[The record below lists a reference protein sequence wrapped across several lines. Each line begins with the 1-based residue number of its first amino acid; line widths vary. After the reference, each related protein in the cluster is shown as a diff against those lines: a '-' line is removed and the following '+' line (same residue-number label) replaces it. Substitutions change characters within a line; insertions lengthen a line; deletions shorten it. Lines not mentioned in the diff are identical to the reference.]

1 MNLRDQFPIL
11 DVTVHGRPLVY
22 LDNAA
27 TTQKPQRVIE
37 ALDSYYRTLN
47 SNIHRGAHHLATE
60 ATERYEAV
68 RRQVQAFIH
77 ARHHHEIVFTRGTT
91 ESINLVASSFSRRY
105 FVNPGDTRPRQPQAA
120 ATPSNIEGELG
131 KSTSPATT
139 ISHPLPTGGAGEGE
153 NEVIV
158 SGMEHHS
165 NIVPWQ
171 LAGATL
177 RPIPFSDE
185 GVLDLE
191 AYERLFT
198 PHTRLVAVNHVSNT
212 LGTVN
217 PIRRIVDIAH
227 SHGIPVLVDG
237 AQAISHLAVDVQELG
252 CDFYCF
258 SGHKMYGPM
267 GVGVMYGREE
277 ILNEL
282 PPYQGGGEM
291 IETVTF
297 DRTTYNALP
306 FKFEAGTPSVGDV
319 IGLGEAI
326 AFMQE
331 VGVEAIAAHEE
342 ELLQYATARLS
353 QLPGIRLFGTAPHKT
368 SVLSFLLGD
377 AHPYD
382 VGTLL
387 DQLGIAVRTG
397 HHCTQPVM
405 DRYGIP
411 GTVRA
416 SFAVYN
422 TRDEVDSLVAGLERI
437 MPLLNY

>member
-1 MNLRDQFPIL
+1 MIPDNIRSQFPIL
-11 DVTVHGRPLVY
+11 GTEVHGHRLVY

-27 TTQKPQRVIE
+27 TTQKPLRVIE
-37 ALDSYYRTLN
+37 ALDGYYRSWN
-47 SNIHRGAHHLATE
+47 ANIHRGAHHLAAE

-68 RRQVQAFIH
+68 RRQVQGFIN
-77 ARHHHEIVFTRGTT
+77 ARHSHEVVFTRGTT
-91 ESINLVASSFSRRY
+91 ESINLVASSFARRW
-105 FVNPGDTRPRQPQAA
+105 FKGGD
-120 ATPSNIEGELG
+120 
-131 KSTSPATT
+131 
-139 ISHPLPTGGAGEGE
+139 
-153 NEVIV
+153 EVIV

-165 NIVPWQ
+165 DIVPWQ

-177 RPIPFSDE
+177 RPISFSDE
-185 GVLDLE
+185 GVLDME
-191 AYERLFT
+191 AFERLFNER
-198 PHTRLVAVNHVSNT
+198 TRIVAVCHVSNT

-217 PIRRIVDIAH
+217 PVKRIVETAH
-227 SHGIPVLVDG
+227 AHGVPVLVDG
-237 AQAISHLAVDVQELG
+237 AQAVSHIGVDVQELG

-277 ILNEL
+277 MLAEM

-291 IETVTF
+291 ISEVTF
-297 DRTTYNALP
+297 ERTTYNELP

-319 IGLGEAI
+319 IALGKAI
-326 AFMQE
+326 EFMQE
-331 VGVEAIAAHEE
+331 TGLANIARHEE
-342 ELLQYATARLS
+342 ELLRYATDRIMA
-353 QLPGIRLFGTAPHKT
+353 LPGIRIFGTAPAKT
-368 SVLSFLLGD
+368 SVLSFLVGD
-377 AHPYD
+377 THPYD

-422 TRDEVDSLVAGLERI
+422 TMEEVDTFISALERI
-437 MPLLNY
+437 LPMLQ

>member
-1 MNLRDQFPIL
+1 MNINAIREQFPIL
-11 DVTVHGRPLVY
+11 DTEVHGHRLVY

-27 TTQKPQRVIE
+27 TTQKPQSVID
-37 ALDSYYRTLN
+37 ALNDYYSHLN
-47 SNIHRGAHHLATE
+47 ANIHRGTHHLAVE

-68 RRQVQAFIH
+68 RRQVQQLIN
-77 ARHHHEIVFTRGTT
+77 ARHSHEVVFTRGTT
-91 ESINLVASSFSRRY
+91 ESINLVASSFSRR
-105 FVNPGDTRPRQPQAA
+105 FFTGDD
-120 ATPSNIEGELG
+120 
-131 KSTSPATT
+131 
-139 ISHPLPTGGAGEGE
+139 
-153 NEVIV
+153 EVIV

-165 NIVPWQ
+165 DIVPWQ
-171 LAGATL
+171 LNGATL

-191 AYERLFT
+191 AYAALFG
-198 PHTRLVAVNHVSNT
+198 PKTRLVAVNHVSNT

-217 PIRRIVDIAH
+217 PVAEIIRMAH
-227 SHGIPVLVDG
+227 EHGVPVLIDG
-237 AQAISHLAVDVQELG
+237 AQAVAHIEVDVQALG

-267 GVGVMYGREE
+267 GVGVLYGREE
-277 ILNEL
+277 LLNDM

-291 IETVTF
+291 IESVSF
-297 DRTTYNALP
+297 ERTTYNKLP

-319 IGLGEAI
+319 IGLGRAI
-326 AFMQE
+326 EFMQE
-331 VGVEAIAAHEE
+331 VGIKNIAAQEDD
-342 ELLQYATARLS
+342 LLHYATERLLA
-353 QLPGIRLFGTAPHKT
+353 LPEVRLFGRAPQKT
-368 SVLSFLLGD
+368 SVLSFLVGQ

-382 VGTLL
+382 VGTLI

-397 HHCTQPVM
+397 HHCTQPIM

-422 TRDEVDSLVAGLERI
+422 TREEVDLFIAALERI
-437 MPLLNY
+437 LPMLQ

>member
-1 MNLRDQFPIL
+1 MIPSDIRSQFPIL
-11 DVTVHGRPLVY
+11 DTQVHGRQLVY

-27 TTQKPQRVIE
+27 TTQKPLRVIE
-37 ALDSYYRTLN
+37 ALDGYYRHLN
-47 SNIHRGAHHLATE
+47 SNIHRGAHHLATL
-60 ATERYEAV
+60 ATEKYELV
-68 RRQVQAFIH
+68 RRQVKQLVN
-77 ARHHHEIVFTRGTT
+77 ARHDYEIVFTRGTT
-91 ESINLVASSFSRRY
+91 ESINLVASSFAKRY
-105 FVNPGDTRPRQPQAA
+105 FCGND
-120 ATPSNIEGELG
+120 
-131 KSTSPATT
+131 
-139 ISHPLPTGGAGEGE
+139 
-153 NEVIV
+153 EVIV

-165 NIVPWQ
+165 DIVPWQ
-171 LAGATL
+171 LAGAIL

-191 AYERLFT
+191 TYERLFSKN
-198 PHTRLVAVNHVSNT
+198 TRLVAVNHVSNS
-212 LGTVN
+212 LGTIN
-217 PIRRIVDIAH
+217 PIADIIRIAH
-227 SHGIPVLVDG
+227 SHGVPVLVDG
-237 AQAISHLAVDVQELG
+237 AQAVSHLTVDVQALG

-277 ILNEL
+277 ILSEL

-291 IETVTF
+291 IENVTF
-297 DRTTYNALP
+297 ERTTYNQLP

-326 AFMQE
+326 SFMQE
-331 VGVEAIAAHEE
+331 VGIANIAAHEG
-342 ELLQYATARLS
+342 ELLRYATECLL
-353 QLPGIRLFGTAPHKT
+353 QIPGVRIYGTAPGKT
-368 SVLSFLLGD
+368 SVLSFLVGD

-397 HHCTQPVM
+397 HHCTQPIM

-422 TRDEVDSLVAGLERI
+422 TREEVDAFIAALQRVLPMLG
-437 MPLLNY
+437 

>member
-1 MNLRDQFPIL
+1 MNLRSQFPIL
-11 DVTVHGRPLVY
+11 DTQVHGHALVY

-37 ALDSYYRTLN
+37 ALDGYYRTLN
-47 SNIHRGAHHLATE
+47 SNIHRGAHHLAAA
-60 ATERYEAV
+60 ATERYETV
-68 RRQVQAFIH
+68 RRQVQQFIN

-105 FVNPGDTRPRQPQAA
+105 FTGDD
-120 ATPSNIEGELG
+120 
-131 KSTSPATT
+131 
-139 ISHPLPTGGAGEGE
+139 
-153 NEVIV
+153 EVIV

-165 NIVPWQ
+165 DIVPWQ

-191 AYERLFT
+191 VYERLFT
-198 PHTRLVAVNHVSNT
+198 PKTRIVAVNHVSNT
-212 LGTVN
+212 LGTIN
-217 PIRRIVDIAH
+217 PIKQIIDIAH
-227 SHGIPVLVDG
+227 SHGVPVLIDG
-237 AQAISHLAVDVQELG
+237 AQAISHLKVDVQALG

-291 IETVTF
+291 IESVTF
-297 DRTTYNALP
+297 ERTTYNQLP

-326 AFMQE
+326 SFMQE
-331 VGVEAIAAHEE
+331 VGLDSIAAHED
-342 ELLQYATARLS
+342 ELLRYATSLLS
-353 QLPGIRLFGTAPHKT
+353 QLPGIRFLGTAPQKT

-397 HHCTQPVM
+397 HHCTQPIM

-422 TRDEVDSLVAGLERI
+422 TKEEVDSLYKALKRI
-437 MPLLNY
+437 MPMLMS

>member
-1 MNLRDQFPIL
+1 MSNNDIRTQFPIL
-11 DVTVHGRPLVY
+11 DTQVHGHPLIY
-22 LDNAA
+22 FDNAA
-27 TTQKPQRVIE
+27 TTQKPLRVIE
-37 ALDSYYRTLN
+37 ALDGYYRTLN
-47 SNIHRGAHHLATE
+47 SNIHRGAHHLAAA
-60 ATERYEAV
+60 ATERYETV
-68 RRQVQAFIH
+68 RRQVQSFIN
-77 ARHHHEIVFTRGTT
+77 ARHSHEIVFTRGTT
-91 ESINLVASSFSRRY
+91 ESINLVASSFSKR
-105 FVNPGDTRPRQPQAA
+105 FFTGDD
-120 ATPSNIEGELG
+120 
-131 KSTSPATT
+131 
-139 ISHPLPTGGAGEGE
+139 
-153 NEVIV
+153 EVIV

-165 NIVPWQ
+165 DIVPWQ

-191 AYERLFT
+191 AYKRLFS
-198 PHTRLVAVNHVSNT
+198 PKTRIVAVNHVSNT

-217 PIRRIVDIAH
+217 PVADIIRIAH
-227 SHGIPVLVDG
+227 SHGVPVLIDG
-237 AQAISHLAVDVQELG
+237 AQAISHLKVDVQALG

-277 ILNEL
+277 MLNEL

-291 IETVTF
+291 IENVTF
-297 DRTTYNALP
+297 ERTTYNQLP

-326 AFMQE
+326 NFMQE
-331 VGVEAIAAHEE
+331 VGIDAIAAQEDD
-342 ELLQYATARLS
+342 LLRYATAGLS
-353 QLPGIRLFGTAPHKT
+353 RIPGTRLFGTAPHKT
-368 SVLSFLLGD
+368 SVLSFLVGD

-397 HHCTQPVM
+397 HHCTQPIM

-422 TRDEVDSLVAGLERI
+422 TREEVDTFIESLERI
-437 MPLLNY
+437 MPMLM

>member
-11 DVTVHGRPLVY
+11 DVTVHGRQLVY

-27 TTQKPQRVIE
+27 TTQKPLRVIA
-37 ALDSYYRTLN
+37 ALDGYYRTLN

-60 ATERYEAV
+60 ATERYEMV
-68 RRQVQAFIH
+68 RRQVQSFIN
-77 ARHHHEIVFTRGTT
+77 ARYHHEIVFTRGTT

-105 FVNPGDTRPRQPQAA
+105 FTGDD
-120 ATPSNIEGELG
+120 
-131 KSTSPATT
+131 
-139 ISHPLPTGGAGEGE
+139 
-153 NEVIV
+153 EVIV

-165 NIVPWQ
+165 DIVPWQ

-191 AYERLFT
+191 AYEKLFT
-198 PHTRLVAVNHVSNT
+198 LKTRIVAVNHVSNT
-212 LGTVN
+212 LGTIN
-217 PIRRIVDIAH
+217 PIKRIIDIAH
-227 SHGIPVLVDG
+227 AHNVPVLIDG
-237 AQAISHLAVDVQELG
+237 AQAISHLKVDVQALG

-277 ILNEL
+277 LLNEM

-291 IETVTF
+291 IENVSF
-297 DRTTYNALP
+297 ERTTYNALP

-326 AFMQE
+326 NFMQE
-331 VGVEAIAAHEE
+331 VGVETIASHED
-342 ELLQYATARLS
+342 ELLRYATSMLS
-353 QLPGIRLFGTAPHKT
+353 QLPGLCIYGTAPEKT
-368 SVLSFLLGD
+368 SVLSFLIGD

-397 HHCTQPVM
+397 HHCTQPIM

-422 TRDEVDSLVAGLERI
+422 THEEVDRLFGAMQRI
-437 MPLLNY
+437 IPMLQ

>member
-1 MNLRDQFPIL
+1 MIPDNIRSLFPIL
-11 DVTVHGRPLVY
+11 DSDVHGHRLVY

-27 TTQKPQRVIE
+27 TTQKPLSVVE
-37 ALDSYYRTLN
+37 ALSDYYLHLN
-47 SNIHRGAHHLATE
+47 ANIHRGAHHLAAE
-60 ATERYEAV
+60 ATERYETV
-68 RRQVQAFIH
+68 RRQVQQFLG

-91 ESINLVASSFSRRY
+91 ESINLVAASFGRKHIK
-105 FVNPGDTRPRQPQAA
+105 PGD
-120 ATPSNIEGELG
+120 
-131 KSTSPATT
+131 
-139 ISHPLPTGGAGEGE
+139 
-153 NEVIV
+153 EVIV

-177 RPIPFSDE
+177 RPIPFSNE
-185 GVLDLE
+185 GVLDIE
-191 AYERLFT
+191 AYQRLFSDR
-198 PHTRLVAVNHVSNT
+198 TRIVAVTHVSNT

-217 PIRRIVDIAH
+217 PIRQIVDIAH
-227 SHGIPVLVDG
+227 AHGVPVLVDG
-237 AQAISHLAVDVQELG
+237 AQAVSHIAVDVQSLG
-252 CDFYCF
+252 CDFYCL
-258 SGHKMYGPM
+258 SGHKMYAPM
-267 GVGVMYGREE
+267 GVGVLYGREE
-277 ILNEL
+277 LLDTL

-297 DRTTYNALP
+297 EHTTYNELP
-306 FKFEAGTPSVGDV
+306 FRFEAGTPSVGDV
-319 IGLGEAI
+319 IGLGRAI
-326 AFMQE
+326 EFMQG
-331 VGVEAIAAHEE
+331 VGIANIASYEAD
-342 ELLQYATARLS
+342 LLRYATERIM
-353 QLPGIRLFGTAPHKT
+353 QLPGIRLFGTAPDKT
-368 SVLSFLLGD
+368 SVLSFLVGD

-422 TRDEVDSLVAGLERI
+422 TREEVDTFIAALERI
-437 MPLLNY
+437 LPMLQ

>member
-1 MNLRDQFPIL
+1 MIPSDIRSQFPIL
-11 DVTVHGRPLVY
+11 DTQVHGRPLVY

-27 TTQKPQRVIE
+27 TTQKPQRVID
-37 ALDSYYRTLN
+37 ALEGYYRHLN
-47 SNIHRGAHHLATE
+47 SNIHRGAHHLATL
-60 ATERYEAV
+60 ATEQYEQV
-68 RRQVQAFIH
+68 RRQVQQLIN
-77 ARHHHEIVFTRGTT
+77 ARHSHEIVFTRGTT
-91 ESINLVASSFSRRY
+91 ESINLVASSFSKRY
-105 FVNPGDTRPRQPQAA
+105 FRGDD
-120 ATPSNIEGELG
+120 
-131 KSTSPATT
+131 
-139 ISHPLPTGGAGEGE
+139 
-153 NEVIV
+153 EVIV

-165 NIVPWQ
+165 DIVPWQ
-171 LAGATL
+171 LAGASL

-185 GVLDLE
+185 GVLDFE
-191 AYERLFT
+191 AYDHLFS
-198 PHTRLVAVNHVSNT
+198 PNTRIVAVNHVSNT
-212 LGTVN
+212 LGTIN
-217 PIRRIVDIAH
+217 PVADIIRIAH
-227 SHGIPVLVDG
+227 AHNVPVLIDG
-237 AQAISHLAVDVQELG
+237 AQAISHLAVDVQALG

-277 ILNEL
+277 MLNEL

-291 IETVTF
+291 IENVTF
-297 DRTTYNALP
+297 ERTTYNQLP

-326 AFMQE
+326 SFMQE
-331 VGVEAIAAHEE
+331 VGIANIAAHED
-342 ELLQYATARLS
+342 ELLRYATECLL
-353 QLPGIRLFGTAPHKT
+353 QIPGVRIYGTAPGKT
-368 SVLSFLLGD
+368 SVLSFLVDD

-397 HHCTQPVM
+397 HHCTQPIM

-422 TRDEVDSLVAGLERI
+422 TREEVDAFIAALQRVLPMLG
-437 MPLLNY
+437 

>member
-1 MNLRDQFPIL
+1 MTVNDIRNQFPIL
-11 DVTVHGRPLVY
+11 DTVVHDRQLVY

-27 TTQKPQRVIE
+27 TTQKPLAVVE
-37 ALDSYYRTLN
+37 ALSDYYLHLN
-47 SNIHRGAHHLATE
+47 SNIHRGAHHLAAE
-60 ATERYEAV
+60 ATERYESV
-68 RRQVQAFIH
+68 RRQVQQFIN

-91 ESINLVASSFSRRY
+91 ESINLVASSFGRRY
-105 FVNPGDTRPRQPQAA
+105 LREGDE
-120 ATPSNIEGELG
+120 I
-131 KSTSPATT
+131 
-139 ISHPLPTGGAGEGE
+139 
-153 NEVIV
+153 IV

-171 LAGATL
+171 LAGAVL

-185 GVLDLE
+185 GLLDLD
-191 AYERLFT
+191 AFKRLINER
-198 PHTRLVAVNHVSNT
+198 TRLVAVTHVSNT

-217 PIRRIVDIAH
+217 PVRQIVEMAH

-237 AQAISHLAVDVQELG
+237 AQAISHLKVDVQSLG

-277 ILNEL
+277 MLNEL
-282 PPYQGGGEM
+282 TPYQGGGEM
-291 IETVTF
+291 ISEVTF
-297 DRTTYNALP
+297 EKTTYNTLP

-319 IGLGEAI
+319 IGLGKAI
-326 AFMQE
+326 EFMQE
-331 VGVEAIAAHEE
+331 IGVDTIAKHEAD
-342 ELLQYATARLS
+342 LLEYATGQLC
-353 QLPGIRLFGTAPHKT
+353 QLPDVRIFGQAPHKT
-368 SVLSFLLGD
+368 SVLSFLVGN

-387 DQLGIAVRTG
+387 DQLGVAVRTG
-397 HHCTQPVM
+397 HHCTQPIM

-422 TRDEVDSLVAGLERI
+422 TREEVDAFVAALKKI
-437 MPLLNY
+437 MPLLQ

>member
-1 MNLRDQFPIL
+1 MDTQDIRNQFPIL
-11 DVTVHGRPLVY
+11 DTKVHGHQLVY

-27 TTQKPQRVIE
+27 TTQKPQAVIE
-37 ALDSYYRTLN
+37 VLDNYYRHGN
-47 SNIHRGAHHLATE
+47 ANIHRGAHHLAAE
-60 ATERYEAV
+60 ATEAYEHV
-68 RRQVQAFIH
+68 RRQVQALIG

-91 ESINLVASSFSRRY
+91 ESINLVASSFAKRY
-105 FVNPGDTRPRQPQAA
+105 F
-120 ATPSNIEGELG
+120 
-131 KSTSPATT
+131 
-139 ISHPLPTGGAGEGE
+139 TGSD
-153 NEVIV
+153 EVIV

-177 RPIPFSDE
+177 RPVPFSDE
-185 GVLDLE
+185 GVLDLKALE
-191 AYERLFT
+191 QLISPR
-198 PHTRLVAVNHVSNT
+198 TRLVAICHASNT
-212 LGTVN
+212 LGTIN
-217 PIRRIVDIAH
+217 PIKEIVAMAH

-237 AQAISHLAVDVQELG
+237 AQAVSHMKVDVQDLG

-277 ILNEL
+277 LLNEL

-291 IETVTF
+291 ISEVTF
-297 DRTTYNALP
+297 GRTTYNELP

-319 IGLGEAI
+319 IGLGKAI
-326 AFMQE
+326 EFMQGIGIE
-331 VGVEAIAAHEE
+331 NIAAQEAD
-342 ELLQYATARLS
+342 LLAYATQSLAE
-353 QLPGIRLFGTAPHKT
+353 LPGIRFFGSAPQKT
-368 SVLSFLLGD
+368 SVLSFLVGD
-377 AHPYD
+377 SHPYD

-387 DQLGIAVRTG
+387 DQFGIAVRTG

-422 TRDEVDSLVAGLERI
+422 TRAEVDALVAAIRRI
-437 MPLLNY
+437 MPMLQ